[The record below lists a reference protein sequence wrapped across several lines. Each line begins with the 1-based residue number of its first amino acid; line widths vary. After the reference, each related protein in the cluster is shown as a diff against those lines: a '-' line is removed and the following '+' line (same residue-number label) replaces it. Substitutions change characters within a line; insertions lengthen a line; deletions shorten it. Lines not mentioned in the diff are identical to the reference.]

1 MEVLYTVVL
10 GAALILFF
18 CFFKFPYFLQDCRF
32 MRKMLVVRS
41 KRMKFREKTPFYSV
55 LDCFLDVVKKQPHKP
70 FILYEDQV
78 HTYLQV
84 DQASNKVAQALQLH
98 AGSTVALLLENG
110 PVLVWMWLGLF
121 KLGCPVSMLNTNIRT
136 KSLLHCFRCCGASV
150 LIAGAEH
157 REAVCEVL
165 PDLLAEHVRVYI
177 LGDAGGVE
185 GLHSLTEKIQQ
196 SPNTPVP
203 HTLRDNITMSSTG
216 LFIYTSGT
224 TGLPKATLIP
234 QDKIW
239 GAPFFPY
246 LTGVKADDVLYIPLP
261 LYHGAGLLIG
271 LAGAIERGITVVLR
285 RKFSVSQFWK
295 DCRKYDVTAFQYIGE
310 VMRYLCNTP
319 KTDTDRQHK
328 VRLAIGNGLRA
339 DVWQEFQRRFGSVDI
354 QEFYAA
360 SDGILSF
367 INYVGKV
374 GAVGRVNFYQKKMFP
389 HALIQYDAEREE
401 PVRDREGRCV
411 PVPTGE
417 TGLLVVKI
425 TKLAPF
431 VGYAGNPEQTEKK
444 RLRDVFEK
452 GDVYFNSGDLMRM
465 DNEDFIYFQ
474 DRIGDTFRW
483 KGENV
488 ATMEVSD
495 VMTMLEFI
503 EDCNVYGVEVPGH
516 EGRIGMAAV
525 TLKEGREFEA
535 KEAFIHVCNFLP
547 VYARPRFIRIL
558 ESMEL
563 TGTFKQVKVT
573 LVKEG
578 FNPEVISQPLY
589 VLQES
594 SHSYV
599 PLTHSDYSMI
609 IAGQTCF

>member
-150 LIAGAEH
+150 LIAGAGIVSF
-157 REAVCEVL
+157 R
-165 PDLLAEHVRVYI
+165 P
-177 LGDAGGVE
+177 
-185 GLHSLTEKIQQ
+185 T
-196 SPNTPVP
+196 
-203 HTLRDNITMSSTG
+203 
-216 LFIYTSGT
+216 
-224 TGLPKATLIP
+224 
-234 QDKIW
+234 QD
-239 GAPFFPY
+239 GAKKY
-246 LTGVKADDVLYIPLP
+246 LP
-261 LYHGAGLLIG
+261 LTVVVLFLHFCQTYRLYVVCVFVCVCA
-271 LAGAIERGITVVLR
+271 GITVVLR

-319 KTDTDRQHK
+319 KMGEAMNHK

-374 GAVGRVNFYQKKMFP
+374 GAVGRVNFYQKVSSFYLMLVTVFTYWVFP
-389 HALIQYDAEREE
+389 
-401 PVRDREGRCV
+401 
-411 PVPTGE
+411 PT
-417 TGLLVVKI
+417 
-425 TKLAPF
+425 
-431 VGYAGNPEQTEKK
+431 
-444 RLRDVFEK
+444 
-452 GDVYFNSGDLMRM
+452 
-465 DNEDFIYFQ
+465 
-474 DRIGDTFRW
+474 
-483 KGENV
+483 
-488 ATMEVSD
+488 
-495 VMTMLEFI
+495 
-503 EDCNVYGVEVPGH
+503 
-516 EGRIGMAAV
+516 
-525 TLKEGREFEA
+525 
-535 KEAFIHVCNFLP
+535 
-547 VYARPRFIRIL
+547 
-558 ESMEL
+558 
-563 TGTFKQVKVT
+563 
-573 LVKEG
+573 
-578 FNPEVISQPLY
+578 
-589 VLQES
+589 
-594 SHSYV
+594 SHSPSYCAND
-599 PLTHSDYSMI
+599 L
-609 IAGQTCF
+609 GTCGNFSKEKASYL